1 MKDLTKLIENIN
13 NPFGKF
19 NGNELKYILQALD
32 SESQEAKKISWIQR
46 FEEAFAKKVDVNYA
60 IAVNTATSGLHAAL
74 YAAGVQEGDE
84 VIQPSKTVVMDSYV
98 TIHLGAT
105 PVFVD
110 IDPNTWNIS
119 IEEIEKKITPKTKA
133 IIVVSLYGLP
143 VDIDPIMEL
152 AKKHNI
158 TVIDDSAETMV
169 SKYKGKFAG
178 THAHIG
184 VYSFEKS
191 KHMTSGSEGG
201 MIVTNDENLA
211 VLARKFAGIGYKG
224 LSASAGRTSLAS
236 STYQDPNYERFDLIG
251 LNYRMNQITAA
262 VGLAQLERIELL
274 VERRKKIGQMFLEAV
289 KNSSWLV
296 SQEIPNYMDHSY
308 FTFGVRYL
316 GEEKK
321 SIKWKEFY
329 NLYKKMGGDGFYACW
344 KPPYLEPSL
353 YGKKMGNQIFKEGLC
368 PIAENYQKSL
378 MVFKTNYR
386 NLDEAKKQIMILSKL
401 IDEIGRA

>member
-1 MKDLTKLIENIN
+1 MKYLNKLIKNIK

-19 NGNELKYILQALD
+19 NGNELNYILQVLD
-32 SESQEAKKISWIQR
+32 SESEETKKISWVQR
-46 FEEAFAKKVDVNYA
+46 FEEAFTKKLDVNYA
-60 IAVNTATSGLHAAL
+60 VAVNTATSGLHAAL
-74 YAAGVQEGDE
+74 FAAGVKEGDE

-105 PVFVD
+105 PVFAD

-119 IEEIEKKITPKTKA
+119 IEEIEKKITPRTKA

-143 VDIDPIMEL
+143 VDIDPIMDL

-158 TVIDDSAETMV
+158 IVIDDSAETMV

-178 THAHIG
+178 THAHMG

-201 MIVTNDENLA
+201 MIVTNDKNLA
-211 VLARKFAGIGYKG
+211 ELTRKFAGIGYKG

-262 VGLAQLERIELL
+262 IGLAQFERIEFL
-274 VERRKKIGQMFLEAV
+274 VGRRKKIGQMFLEAI
-289 KNSSWLV
+289 KNCSWLV
-296 SQEIPNYMDHSY
+296 SQEIPNNVDHSY

-316 GEEKK
+316 GEK
-321 SIKWKEFY
+321 SKGIKWKEFY
-329 NLYKKMGGDGFYACW
+329 NLYKNMGGDGFYACW

-353 YGKKMGNQIFKEGLC
+353 YGKKIGDKIFKEGLC
-368 PIAENYQKSL
+368 TIDENYQKSL

-386 NLDEAKKQIMILSKL
+386 NLDEAKKQTIILSKL
-401 IDEIGRA
+401 IDKIGRA